1 MSLPITPKHEE
12 TLRLLRRGN
21 PAMAN
26 LSAAID
32 KAFDVSACENPELAR
47 LILDV
52 LCLRFITG
60 DPTARPALIAQINH
74 FGTLKCLSRSQVHAF
89 TSAIADIV

>member
-1 MSLPITPKHEE
+1 M
-12 TLRLLRRGN
+12 RLLRRGH

-26 LSAAID
+26 LSVAID

-52 LCLRFITG
+52 LCLRFIAG
-60 DPTARPALIAQINH
+60 DATARPALIAQINH
-74 FGTLKCLSRSQVHAF
+74 FGALNCFSRPQVHAF
-89 TSAIADIV
+89 TSAVADLA